1 MDILTSPV
9 RSEWKRK
16 TRAMR
21 RGIDQGWY
29 EATING
35 RVPVLSPILGGIRGW
50 IRTTIALLKEDLAS

>member
-1 MDILTSPV
+1 
-9 RSEWKRK
+9 
-16 TRAMR
+16 MR

-50 IRTTIALLKEDLAS
+50 IRTTITLFKEDLAS